1 MDVFTVTKLRTM
13 TTDAPKRK
21 KNASRKN
28 KKSWRKNVDIDDVE
42 EFLEEERLEERLGGK
57 FADRKDEQLF
67 VVDGAAASEVP
78 AASGRIERRR
88 ARAARPLKCFQ
99 SLEITGGAADPIK
112 KRNRV
117 RTREERRN
125 PTVVQKEEERKKKGI
140 KKYVPN
146 LFIDSPLF

>member
-1 MDVFTVTKLRTM
+1 M
-13 TTDAPKRK
+13 TTEAPKRK

-42 EFLEEERLEERLGGK
+42 EFLEDERLEERLGGK

-67 VVDGAAASEVP
+67 VVDGSKGDGDATAA
-78 AASGRIERRR
+78 AASGRIEKRR

-125 PTVVQKEEERKKKGI
+125 PTVVRKEEERKKKGI
-140 KKYVPN
+140 KK
-146 LFIDSPLF
+146 

>member
-1 MDVFTVTKLRTM
+1 MFTVTKLKTM
-13 TTDAPKRK
+13 TTEPPKRK

-67 VVDGAAASEVP
+67 VVDAGDGGDAPLAAP
-78 AASGRIERRR
+78 GRLERRR

-99 SLEITGGAADPIK
+99 SLEITGGCPDPIK

-125 PTVVQKEEERKKKGI
+125 PTVVRKEEERKRKGVKK
-140 KKYVPN
+140 
-146 LFIDSPLF
+146 

>member
-1 MDVFTVTKLRTM
+1 MFTVTKLQTM
-13 TTDAPKRK
+13 TTEAPKRK

-67 VVDGAAASEVP
+67 VVDGAAAS
-78 AASGRIERRR
+78 GRIERRR

-99 SLEITGGAADPIK
+99 SLEITGGCPDPIK

-125 PTVVQKEEERKKKGI
+125 PTVVRKEEERKRKGVKK
-140 KKYVPN
+140 
-146 LFIDSPLF
+146 

>member
-1 MDVFTVTKLRTM
+1 MITATKLATM
-13 TTDAPKRK
+13 TTEAPKRK

-57 FADRKDEQLF
+57 FADRKDDQLF
-67 VVDGAAASEVP
+67 VVDGSAASETAP

-125 PTVVQKEEERKKKGI
+125 PTVVQKEVERKSKGI
-140 KKYVPN
+140 KK
-146 LFIDSPLF
+146 

>member
-1 MDVFTVTKLRTM
+1 MLDVFTVTKLRTM

-67 VVDGAAASEVP
+67 VVDGATASEVP
-78 AASGRIERRR
+78 AVSGRIERRR

-146 LFIDSPLF
+146 LFIGSP